1 MVTTMPYIGERL
13 KELRARRLLSQ
24 RDLAAEASLS
34 PATIAK
40 IETNKVEP
48 NFTTLRKLTKALE
61 VDPTE
66 LMGGD

>member
-1 MVTTMPYIGERL
+1 MATMVYVGARL

-24 RDLAAEASLS
+24 RDLADEAGLS

-48 NFTTLRKLTKALE
+48 NYRTLRKLVTALE
-61 VDPTE
+61 VEATE
-66 LMGGD
+66 LVGED

>member
-1 MVTTMPYIGERL
+1 MSTMVYVGERL

-24 RDLAAEASLS
+24 RDLAEEAGVS

-48 NFTTLRKLTKALE
+48 NYRTLRKLVRVLDVE
-61 VDPTE
+61 PSE
-66 LMGGD
+66 LVGKD